1 MLSGRQTHRG
11 KSQNPVVWV
20 AWVEETKPMKPTDKA
35 ILGMVSKSPG
45 RNASEPIGGLEN
57 EKPRRPSPHFKDEG
71 SMVLVQIGL
80 SERYDPECA
89 PAMRPMRP

>member
-11 KSQNPVVWV
+11 KSQSPVAWV

-57 EKPRRPSPHFKDEG
+57 EKPRRPSPHFKGEG
-71 SMVLVQIGL
+71 GMSWCRLTEASAHSGAVLGAA
-80 SERYDPECA
+80 R
-89 PAMRPMRP
+89 